1 MSSLAGLDGLKHHL
15 LKTEPAWSYSTLV
28 KLAGWLCENTDRRF
42 LLADAAQAIDAKVN
56 KVKSL
61 FRNLPCHSQKTSQAG
76 KAGNYWDRREV
87 LNLLQIHGVVELQIG
102 GSFALNP
109 RITGNYTDDLSRFH
123 VYPNKDL
130 KGTKGKLPSVD
141 NHNLIYVPSLSIRPY
156 KAGELQAYDQLWQ
169 SKFLHYHYSFYTSFQ
184 VAQAIVSNVVLE
196 QHTAQING
204 AVDPCWVF
212 QGGLD
217 PKGYAHVTNPWL
229 QSALPNAGVL
239 AADLPSTGA
248 ARLVSM
254 VNHPSLDWKDAT
266 GHRRNSWV
274 RLSAEDKGMVAHHT
288 CQKTNCVNPF
298 HVTPLSMS
306 DHALVHKCLNAQAEL
321 HLEATVT
328 NLWQQSVAA

>member
-1 MSSLAGLDGLKHHL
+1 MSSLAGLVGLKHHL

-28 KLAGWLCENTDRRF
+28 KLAGWLCEHTDRLF
-42 LLADAAQAIDAKVN
+42 LLADAAQAIDANVN

-76 KAGNYWDRREV
+76 KPGNYWDRREV
-87 LNLLQIHGVVELQIG
+87 LNLLQIHGVVDLQIG
-102 GSFALNP
+102 GIFALNP

-130 KGTKGKLPSVD
+130 KGTKGALPSVD

-184 VAQAIVSNVVLE
+184 VAQAIVSNVVME
-196 QHTAQING
+196 QHTAQVNG
-204 AVDPCWVF
+204 SVDPCWLF
-212 QGGLD
+212 KGGLD

-229 QSALPNAGVL
+229 LSALPNSGILVS
-239 AADLPSTGA
+239 DLPSTGA

-266 GHRRNSWV
+266 GHRRNHWV
-274 RLSAEDKGMVAHHT
+274 TLSAEDKGMVAHHT

-306 DHALVHKCLNAQAEL
+306 DHALVHKCLNAQAEH

-328 NLWQQSVAA
+328 NLWQQSAAA

>member
-1 MSSLAGLDGLKHHL
+1 MSSLAGLDSLKHHL
-15 LKTEPAWSYSTLV
+15 LKTEPNWSYSTLV
-28 KLAGWLCENTDRRF
+28 KLAEWLCENTNRRF
-42 LLADAAQAIDAKVN
+42 LLADAAQAIGANVN

-61 FRNLPCHSQKTSQAG
+61 FRNLPCHSKKTSQAG
-76 KAGNYWDRREV
+76 KPGNYWDRREV
-87 LNLLQIHGVVELQIG
+87 LNLLQIHGVVDLQIG

-123 VYPNKDL
+123 VYPNKDT
-130 KGTKGKLPSVD
+130 KGTKGKLPSID
-141 NHNLIYVPSLSIRPY
+141 NHNLIYVPSLSVRPY
-156 KAGELQAYDQLWQ
+156 QPGELQAYDQLWQ
-169 SKFLHYHYSFYTSFQ
+169 SKFIHCHYSFYTSFQ

-196 QHTAQING
+196 QHTAQVNG
-204 AVDPCWVF
+204 SVDPCWVF

-229 QSALPNAGVL
+229 QSALPNAGILVS
-239 AADLPSTGA
+239 DLPSTGA

-266 GHRRNSWV
+266 GHRRNHWV
-274 RLSAEDKGMVAHHT
+274 ALSAEDKGMVAHHT
-288 CQKTNCVNPF
+288 CQKPNCVNPF

-306 DHALVHKCLNAQAEL
+306 DHTLVHQCLNAQTEH

-328 NLWQQSVAA
+328 NLWEQSAAA

>member
-1 MSSLAGLDGLKHHL
+1 MSSLAGLDSLKHHL
-15 LKTEPAWSYSTLV
+15 LKTEPNWSYSTLV
-28 KLAGWLCENTDRRF
+28 KLAEWLCENTNRRF
-42 LLADAAQAIDAKVN
+42 LLADAAQAIGANVN

-61 FRNLPCHSQKTSQAG
+61 FRNLPCHSKKTSQAG
-76 KAGNYWDRREV
+76 KPGNYWDRREV
-87 LNLLQIHGVVELQIG
+87 LNLLQIHGVVDLQIG

-123 VYPNKDL
+123 VYPNKDT

-141 NHNLIYVPSLSIRPY
+141 NHNLIYVPSLSVRPY
-156 KAGELQAYDQLWQ
+156 QPGELQAYDQLWQ
-169 SKFLHYHYSFYTSFQ
+169 SKFIHFHYSFYTSYQ
-184 VAQAIVSNVVLE
+184 VAQAIVANVVME

-229 QSALPNAGVL
+229 QSALPNAGILV
-239 AADLPSTGA
+239 ADLPSTGA

-266 GHRRNSWV
+266 GHRRNHWV
-274 RLSAEDKGMVAHHT
+274 ALSAEDKGVVAHHT
-288 CQKTNCVNPF
+288 CQKPNCVNPF

-306 DHALVHKCLNAQAEL
+306 DHTLVHQCLNAQTEH

-328 NLWQQSVAA
+328 NLWEQSAAA